1 MKQNQNFS
9 ELSEHELTIIGAG
22 DYSLL
27 YWLGRLAGEVVK
39 TQQQNPG
46 FGDALV
52 MAMH

>member
-1 MKQNQNFS
+1 MEKL
-9 ELSEHELTIIGAG
+9 EDLTLSEIT
-22 DYSLL
+22 
-27 YWLGRLAGEVVK
+27 LAGEVVK